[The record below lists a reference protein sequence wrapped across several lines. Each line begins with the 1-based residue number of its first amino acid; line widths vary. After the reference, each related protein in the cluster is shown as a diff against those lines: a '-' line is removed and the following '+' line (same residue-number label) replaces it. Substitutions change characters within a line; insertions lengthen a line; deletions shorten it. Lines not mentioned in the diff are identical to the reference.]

1 MQRKP
6 VVSRNIR
13 TIGYE
18 ESTQTLE
25 IEFLNSIIF
34 QYYNVPQIIYS
45 EMMKAESKGK
55 FLHFYIENAYPYSR
69 VG

>member
-1 MQRKP
+1 MKRKP

-25 IEFLNSIIF
+25 IEFLNNFIF

>member
-25 IEFLNSIIF
+25 IEFLNSFIF